1 VSRTETLLEPAAVQ
15 RRLLQR
21 YYSNGKALVTESAS
35 SHWRQFS
42 KNFSA
47 RADGNDFE
55 LVGSGFG
62 ESSNSGVVARLSALV
77 GNSLHLASLAMPH
90 LRQDVNEARAIVERM
105 GLVFSQ
111 DAFRQ
116 ACTLNLLTRHLST
129 VAPPGRIL
137 VIGDGHGILSAL
149 LHARYPDA
157 RIFLADLGS
166 VLLFQAYHLS
176 RAYPDAAQ
184 AITDETAA
192 GMCTFNLCPA
202 DRLDTLPRGSFDLAI
217 NVASMQEMDPA
228 VTAGYFALLR
238 QHDTSLFYCCNRVEK
253 RMVGGEV
260 ARFMDFP
267 WLPSDVH
274 LVDELCP
281 WHQWF
286 IGRGTSPHVRLLGVP
301 VPLMHRYDGPH
312 WHRLTRLG
320 K

>member
-1 VSRTETLLEPAAVQ
+1 VSSTAPAFESAAVHHRLF
-15 RRLLQR
+15 RRFYR
-21 YYSNGKALVTESAS
+21 NGKAIEAESAS
-35 SHWRQFS
+35 SHWQLFS

-47 RADGNDFE
+47 QADGNDLE

-62 ESSNSGVVARLSALV
+62 ESGNLGAVARVSALV
-77 GNSLHLASLAMPH
+77 GNSLHLACLAMPD
-90 LRQDVNEARAIVERM
+90 LRQDVVDARATVERM

-116 ACTLNLLTRHLST
+116 ACTLNLLASHLGS
-129 VAPPGRIL
+129 VAPERIL

-149 LHARYPDA
+149 LHVRYPNA
-157 RIFLADLGS
+157 RIFLADLGP
-166 VLLFQAYHLS
+166 VLLFQAHHLY
-176 RAYPDAAQ
+176 RAFPDVAQ
-184 AITDETAA
+184 AITDENAA
-192 GMCTFNLCPA
+192 GTATFNFCPA
-202 DRLDTLPRGSFDLAI
+202 DRLDTLPPESLDLAI

-228 VTAGYFALLR
+228 VTASYFAVLR

-274 LVDELCP
+274 LVDALCP

-286 IGRGTSPHVRLLGVP
+286 VGRGTSPHVRLLGVP